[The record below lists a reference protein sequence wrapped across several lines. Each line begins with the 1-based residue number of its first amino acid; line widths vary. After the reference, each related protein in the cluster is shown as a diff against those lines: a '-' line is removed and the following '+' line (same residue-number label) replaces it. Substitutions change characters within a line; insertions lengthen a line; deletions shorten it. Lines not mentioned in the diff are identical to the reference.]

1 MSHALP
7 SHALPSHA
15 LPTHDYSLPMTS
27 PDWRQSK
34 PIIST
39 YHLYHIIKKRK
50 LNTYKPIYY
59 MILNNIED
67 TDWYYTC
74 NYIQKY
80 GLNNYY
86 DEYFRQY
93 CVNSNVHNVCAIEG
107 VMDAIHTFNWL
118 HKII

>member
-1 MSHALP
+1 MLQSHALP
-7 SHALPSHA
+7 SHALP
-15 LPTHDYSLPMTS
+15 LIHDDSIPMTR

-39 YHLYHIIKKRK
+39 YHLYNIIKKRK
-50 LNTYKPIYY
+50 RNTYKPIYY
-59 MILNNIED
+59 MVLNNIED

-80 GLNNYY
+80 GLNEYY
-86 DEYFRQY
+86 QEFFRQY
-93 CVNSNVHNVCAIEG
+93 GVKYDPIAHNVCEIEG

-118 HKII
+118 HKIV

>member
-15 LPTHDYSLPMTS
+15 LPSHDYSLPMTS

-50 LNTYKPIYY
+50 LNTYKPIYCRV
-59 MILNNIED
+59 LNNIED

-93 CVNSNVHNVCAIEG
+93 GVNSNVHNVCAIEG